1 MKILRQVS
9 FSKKEEDRDKKI
21 DEYFDKQMKSDA
33 IRGAASSAAHLG
45 IMYGVNRHFHKHNK
59 AYTRKGD
66 LKNAAL
72 WTIPVAAITVG
83 KLAANKASRKVVK
96 DYLKHVEEN
105 KKPKKDSD
113 KNK

>member
-1 MKILRQVS
+1 MKILRKC

-21 DEYFDKQMKSDA
+21 DEYFDKQMKSNA
-33 IRGAASSAAHLG
+33 IGGAAVSAAHLG
-45 IMYGVNRHFHKHNK
+45 IQYRINRHFHKHNK

-72 WTIPVAAITVG
+72 CTIPVASLAIG
-83 KLAANKASRKVVK
+83 KLAAYKISQKGVK

-113 KNK
+113 KK